1 MISRLKIFWKEKRSQ
16 AVLIIA
22 LALLALVSLYVNLG
36 SIHRTAA
43 APSADGENEL
53 RLRRRAL
60 SSAMIEAQKLEIPIR
75 QVAASRQLFWLT
87 ATDGDPATEFRKRIE
102 AATQYA
108 GLTLKSIGAM
118 QKTKLADGVECCEI
132 TIAADGKSDAVLKF
146 LAALRDSGKYF
157 FWKNLTLNP
166 DNIRSPQFLMLNG
179 TIKIVTVEPAAAQKL
194 WGEN

>member
-1 MISRLKIFWKEKRSQ
+1 MIARLKIFWKEKRSQ

-22 LALLALVSLYVNLG
+22 VLMLALVSLYVNMG
-36 SIHRTAA
+36 SIRRTAA
-43 APSADGENEL
+43 VPAGDGENEL

-60 SSAMIEAQKLEIPIR
+60 ASAMSEVQKLEIPLH
-75 QVAASRQLFWLT
+75 QLAATRQLFWLI

-132 TIAADGKSDAVLKF
+132 TIAADGKSDAVLRF

-166 DNIRSPQFLMLNG
+166 DNIRKPQFLMLNG